1 MKKYKVICIEP
12 RQIAGDV
19 YAVNQEYI
27 VDETR
32 LAKYKNNFKIVEEV
46 VEKKATT
53 KKATKVENKDAGKTE
68 DK

>member
-12 RQIAGDV
+12 RQIADDV
-19 YAVNQEYI
+19 YAINQEYI

-32 LAKYKNNFKIVEEV
+32 LAKYKINFKIVEEV

>member
-1 MKKYKVICIEP
+1 MKKYKVICIDP
-12 RQIAGDV
+12 RQIADDV
-19 YAVNQEYI
+19 YAINQEYI

-32 LAKYKNNFKIVEEV
+32 LAKYKNNFRIVEEV

>member
-12 RQIAGDV
+12 RQIADDV
-19 YAVNQEYI
+19 YAINEEYI

-46 VEKKATT
+46 VEKKPTT

>member
-12 RQIAGDV
+12 RQIADDV
-19 YAVNQEYI
+19 YAYNQEYI

-32 LAKYKNNFKIVEEV
+32 LAKYKINFKIVEEV